1 METATT
7 PGKHCSNMELG
18 SGQLHFKNRYH
29 LDFQNTHIYDN
40 FYRSESCVMS
50 VRHPCSIYTGLVRH
64 VGVLFVSIA
73 TGRDKKVIHY
83 YIQVLKG
90 TVLKQ

>member
-7 PGKHCSNMELG
+7 PGEHCSSIEFW
-18 SGQLHFKNRYH
+18 SGLKTDISLILKIFI
-29 LDFQNTHIYDN
+29 FMTT

>member
-1 METATT
+1 METPTT
-7 PGKHCSNMELG
+7 PGKHCSNMV
-18 SGQLHFKNRYH
+18 
-29 LDFQNTHIYDN
+29 LDCCITILSRVIEFQNTHINNN

-50 VRHPCSIYTGLVRH
+50 VRHPCLIYTGLVRL

-73 TGRDKKVIHY
+73 TGREKKVIHY